1 MAHFSFLAART
12 QLCFMK
18 YILYASSFFLFLVA
32 SAFRSEPGLD
42 DVIKALQKGS
52 ASELSKYI
60 DDNIE
65 ITLPDKSDNYSRTQA
80 VMILQDFFNNN
91 GVITFEVIHSGD
103 NAGAQYVIGNLQ
115 TKKGTYRTT
124 IYIKQ
129 KADKQVL
136 QEIRFEK

>member
-1 MAHFSFLAART
+1 MKSFFTIASL
-12 QLCFMK
+12 FMVT
-18 YILYASSFFLFLVA
+18 LLSSFKINA
-32 SAFRSEPGLD
+32 GID
-42 DVIKALQKGS
+42 DVVAAMKTGN
-52 ASELSKYI
+52 ASQLAKFF
-60 DDNIE
+60 DNNIE
-65 ITLPDKSDNYSRTQA
+65 IAMPDKSNTYSKSQGEL
-80 VMILQDFFNNN
+80 VLKDFFNNN